1 MSLKKAFTLS
11 ISGKGGS
18 GKTTIAA
25 LLLKN
30 LIKSGEKDVLLID
43 ADPAS
48 NVPNVLGIEM
58 EGNMTLGMILDKKK
72 RELESSSQPYTKL
85 LEAEIWENIIEQDG
99 FDVLVMGRPED
110 EGCYCIIENFAAV
123 IIDSLA
129 KLYDFIIIDFDAGFE
144 HISRR
149 VDRAADVLLIT
160 TDPSKMGFETSRR
173 IVKLVEKINISFK
186 DTYLIGNEFNE
197 ELGKKLFDL
206 SKEIGIKY
214 GGIIPYDQNIVE
226 LNLRGKS
233 LINIPEDS
241 PAVRAAKKISKT
253 IFQK

>member
-18 GKTTIAA
+18 GKTTIAI

-30 LIKSGEKDVLLID
+30 LIESGENDILLID

-48 NVPNVLGIEM
+48 NVPNVLGIGM
-58 EGNMTLGMILDKKK
+58 EGKMTLGRILDKKK
-72 RELESSSQPYTKL
+72 EELESPSQPYTKL
-85 LEAEIWENIIEQDG
+85 LEGVIWENIIEQDG
-99 FDVLVMGRPED
+99 YDVLVMGRPED

-129 KLYDFIIIDFDAGFE
+129 KLYDFVMIDFDAGFE

-149 VDRAADVLLIT
+149 VDRAADVLLII
-160 TDPSKMGFETSRR
+160 TDPSKMGFETARR

-186 DTYLIGNEFNE
+186 NTYLIGNEFNE
-197 ELGKKLFDL
+197 ELGKKLFDF
-206 SKEIGIKY
+206 SQEIGIKY
-214 GGIIPYDQNIVE
+214 GGILPYDQNIVE
-226 LNLRGKS
+226 FNLKGKS
-233 LINIPEDS
+233 LIDLPRNS
-241 PAVRAAKKISKT
+241 PAVKAAKKIFKK
-253 IFQK
+253 IFQE